1 MSRPISSRMLRWIT
15 YLLAMGGLLVALS
28 LNRVSTPEA
37 HAASSASSVSIFALT
52 TNNTLVQFNSA
63 TPGTIISTV
72 PISGIVAGENIV
84 GIDFRPATGQLFAAA
99 FNGASNH
106 VYVINLNTGVATVV
120 TGTNFTPAL
129 SGTSFGFDF
138 NPVVDRI
145 RIVADT
151 DQNLRLNPSTGL
163 VAAVDTPLAYA
174 SGDLHFGANPNVVG
188 AGYANNIAGTM
199 TTTLYVID
207 SILNILAR
215 QGGVGGTPSANSG
228 QLTTIGILGFIT
240 SPLVGLDIAWDG
252 TAYAS
257 LTDSSG
263 SPTNSKLFT
272 INLTTGAATFV
283 GTIGGGATGRIRDL
297 AVRTVRRIYLPIV
310 LK

>member
-1 MSRPISSRMLRWIT
+1 MSRPISSRPLRWIT
-15 YLLAMGGLLVALS
+15 YLLAIGGLLIALS
-28 LNRVSTPEA
+28 LNRVSAPEA
-37 HAASSASSVSIFALT
+37 HAASSVSIFALT

-72 PISGIVAGENIV
+72 PITGIVVGENIV

-106 VYVINLNTGVATVV
+106 VYVINPNTGVAMVV

-129 SGTSFGFDF
+129 SGTNFGFDF
-138 NPVVDRI
+138 NPVADRI
-145 RIVADT
+145 RVVADS

-163 VAAVDTPLAYA
+163 VVTADTPLAYA
-174 SGDLHFGANPNVVG
+174 SGDPHFGANPNVVG
-188 AGYANNIAGTM
+188 AGYTNNIAGTT

-207 SILNILAR
+207 STLNILAR
-215 QGGVGGTPSANSG
+215 QGGVGGTPSANTG
-228 QLTTIGILGFIT
+228 QLTTIGLLGFLT

-272 INLTTGAATFV
+272 INLTTGAATFI

-297 AVRTVRRIYLPIV
+297 AVRTLGRVYLPIV